1 MTRENDII
9 AAIDIGTTKIVAIAG
24 RVNSSGTLKIIGLEK
39 TVSKGV
45 KRGVVH
51 NIEETMNAINLVY
64 SRLQDNMSEKITS
77 VYVGIAGQHIRCVQ
91 SKQFKYIQHDIDEI
105 QKQDVDDLLNENLR
119 IPLEVGE
126 QVLHIVPQD
135 YVVDKE
141 SGIHNPIG
149 MSGRRLDGAYNVI
162 IGRTASARNIEK
174 CVKGVGLDVNELV
187 LEPLASS
194 LAVLTQEEKD
204 SGVVLV
210 DIGGGT
216 SDVAIYFD
224 GALRHTAVIPFGGD
238 SITKD
243 IKEGCAVLVKQAES
257 LKIQFGEAV
266 AEIADDDK
274 VVNIPTQGGWEEKE
288 ISFKRIALIIQS
300 RMEEIIEVVQ
310 QHIAQTG
317 LGDKLGS
324 GIVLTGGGANLR
336 NVAVLTR
343 EQTGLYVRIGKPESS
358 SKIIIDE
365 VMSNSRFATSIGLLI
380 RGLEQE
386 SLKERKKEKEKEEEV
401 IVQKEVKPSKKKGIR
416 RLLGA
421 FFDVQDDDDL

>member
-24 RVNSSGTLKIIGLEK
+24 RVDSSGALKIIGLEK
-39 TVSKGV
+39 TVSQGV

-51 NIEETMNAINLVY
+51 NIEETRNAIKLVFD
-64 SRLQDNMSEKITS
+64 RLQENIVEKISS

-105 QKQDVDDLLNENLR
+105 QKQDVDDLLKENLR

-141 SGIHNPIG
+141 TGIHNPIG
-149 MSGRRLDGAYNVI
+149 MSGRRLDGTYNVI

-174 CVKGVGLDVNELV
+174 CVTGVGLDVNELV

-194 LAVLTQEEKD
+194 MAVLTNDEKE

-216 SDVAIYFD
+216 SDIAIYFD
-224 GALRHTAVIPFGGD
+224 GSLRHTAVIPFGGD
-238 SITKD
+238 SITRD
-243 IKEGCAVLVKQAES
+243 IKEGCAVMIKQAES

-266 AEIADDDK
+266 AEIADEEK
-274 VVNIPTQGGWEEKE
+274 VVNIPSQGGWEEKE
-288 ISFKRIALIIQS
+288 VSFKKIALIIQS

-336 NVAVLTR
+336 NVAVLAR

-358 SKIIIDE
+358 SKISIDE
-365 VMSNSRFATSIGLLI
+365 DMANARFSTGVGLLL

-386 SLKERKKEKEKEEEV
+386 SLKEKIRENDDA
-401 IVQKEVKPSKKKGIR
+401 IVPDEVKPVKKKGIR

-421 FFDVQDDDDL
+421 FFDVQEDDL